1 MLPGPKLHQVYSF
14 RPDRFPCICSHVEL
28 SVLRK
33 CSTTGVC
40 WLSPTLSA
48 CLRCRA
54 LIGTYLLGG
63 FVGPD
68 CAVLCCACGTAIQQ
82 QRLDN
87 TLVYRTKNK
96 VHMRIK
102 QTKKG
107 KRRRHYSKEPRW
119 PYLAPAIIFFFGKIC
134 IFRSSHT
141 VSIITKQQDTRL
153 TADVIPPEPNLLSLR
168 SLSSTKSLRSP
179 ECFRF
184 NYFWSAS
191 PNSTPCLCLHPVK
204 LGLYFRHP
212 APRNSCN
219 YVVSLVLLRRV
230 KGWHRSE
237 CEWLALS
244 PLSPM

>member
-1 MLPGPKLHQVYSF
+1 MLD
-14 RPDRFPCICSHVEL
+14 DRCVLALANSVCLLALSRSDRHVL
-28 SVLRK
+28 AWRLCAAGLR
-33 CSTTGVC
+33 
-40 WLSPTLSA
+40 
-48 CLRCRA
+48 
-54 LIGTYLLGG
+54 
-63 FVGPD
+63 
-68 CAVLCCACGTAIQQ
+68 CAVLCLRYCNTAAEARQHARISYKKQGTHE
-82 QRLDN
+82 DKTN
-87 TLVYRTKNK
+87 
-96 VHMRIK
+96 
-102 QTKKG
+102 KKG
-107 KRRRHYSKEPRW
+107 KSKTALFKGAA
-119 PYLAPAIIFFFGKIC
+119 LAISRSCHNFFFGKIC